1 MSYTKQNFNAGDVL
15 KAAQLNAMDEQIL
28 ANEIAL
34 EGKQEKGDYLTSAD
48 LNSKQDVIGDLD
60 DIRQGAAKGATALQ
74 SYTEQY
80 KGTVTGVKVNG
91 TTKNPSNGVVDLGT
105 VITSHQDISGKQD
118 TLVSGTNIKTING
131 NSLLGKGN
139 IAIETVIN
147 NTAGNLSFNVIPKPV
162 ESTFYNGKKIAMIGD
177 SITAGVGAG
186 DNSKRYT
193 TVLAGLLGATEVNLG
208 ASGTVLCTG
217 GHRGCNIG
225 KLTAANINGCSVVT
239 IMMGINDWDQA
250 KANYYKLGEYGST
263 DTTTIYGAVDMW
275 CKRIVELRETSDFE
289 NTKFFF
295 VTPIVTSWNNSVG
308 GSNWDQNKTNIHGFK
323 LRDLCQAIINVC
335 ADYKIPVLDM
345 NKYSGIYYNS
355 SSDNTTSTYFGD
367 GIHPNAAGHGQMAN
381 ALRDYLL
388 ENPTYVETSEALNY
402 VLQSLLGETN
412 KISYPNFDNV
422 ETFSLE
428 LENIT
433 LSPSALSLVEGETQN
448 ITATLT
454 PSNTTQTS
462 LKWESSD
469 TNVAIVNNGVV
480 TALAEGSVTIT
491 CKSIDNPSISAT
503 ATVVVSKAES
513 TDITGL
519 LISESTKTVTQGE
532 TATLSV
538 SYVPSST
545 TQTGVVWSSD
555 DETVATV
562 VGNGDSCTVTA
573 VGEGQCNIIATST
586 INSSIKT
593 SCFFTTSNVEIDIPT
608 DIDTLDAANYTL
620 GSNVRFNSETGE
632 ISGTA
637 SGETLRNTANAAT
650 FNVPLKAGME
660 VEVQHTFPSSYGN
673 YLGFGVDTTTDPSQ
687 IELGAGFPRGKFIV
701 YYDVP
706 SKTDDIETWDTATG
720 PHAKLFTDVGTNVS
734 PRIATIGR
742 DVNGKL
748 YVKHNGTTLTDLPD
762 YTCIETANNSE
773 NLYVWFGG
781 CDNKATWKINYFG
794 ESRSTST
801 EPDVP
806 AEPEIPSEPDTPDSG
821 TWTLG
826 NNVSI
831 SEDGLI
837 SSSGT
842 GITLQSVDNL
852 AIYNTPLLP
861 GMEVEI
867 VNEKVGNSI
876 DSNFILCGVDTTN
889 NLDEITK
896 SGSFTIG
903 KFNIYYDSTKAPVK
917 SILGSTSNQFN
928 LLDTGANTS
937 PRTAIIRRDANGT
950 IKVIYNGTETKLPTT
965 YSGYTTCNST
975 EQLYVFIGGISNQSN
990 WKMTYFG
997 ESRDTSSETPT
1008 DPETPTEPTN
1018 ELYTL
1023 GANVTYNSEDNTLK
1037 GTQATS
1043 YGNEN
1048 AVAVYNQP
1056 LKPGMEVEI
1065 VAEFGDT
1072 AAEFAAI
1079 GVDTTNNISDIN
1091 GIPSGTKKY
1100 QNGILN
1106 VYFDNPRTYKNVQY
1120 IMPKAATLSKS
1131 VLCTEQNNVSPRTT
1145 IIKRDENG
1153 VITGTCN
1160 GVTLNF
1166 PDNEHTTLA
1175 NNTEDLYV
1183 FIAGIGTQITWK
1195 FNYFGELRG

>member
-1 MSYTKQNFNAGDVL
+1 MAYNKQNFNAGDIL
-15 KAAQLNAMDEQIL
+15 KASQLNAMDEQIA
-28 ANEIAL
+28 ANEVAL
-34 EGKQEKGDYLTSAD
+34 EGKQAKGDYLTSAD
-48 LNSKQDVIGDLD
+48 LDSKQNKLV
-60 DIRQGAAKGATALQ
+60 
-74 SYTEQY
+74 S
-80 KGTVTGVKVNG
+80 GVNIKTVNG
-91 TTKNPSNGVVDLGT
+91 QSILGSGN
-105 VITSHQDISGKQD
+105 ITQDISGKQD
-118 TLVSGTNIKTING
+118 KLVSGVNIKTVNG
-131 NSLLGKGN
+131 TSILGSGN
-139 IAIETVIN
+139 ITLTVSKS
-147 NTAGNLSFNVIPKPV
+147 TSTTNLIPKPV
-162 ESTFYNGKKIAMIGD
+162 SSTFYNGKKIAMIGD

-186 DNSKRYT
+186 DSSKRYT

-208 ASGTVLCTG
+208 ASGTVLCTD

-250 KANYYKLGEYGST
+250 KSNYYKLGEYGST
-263 DTTTIYGAVDMW
+263 DTSTIYGAVDMW
-275 CKRIVELRETSDFE
+275 CKRIVELRETSGFE

-295 VTPIVTSWNNSVG
+295 ITPIITSWNNSVG

-335 ADYKIPVLDM
+335 ADYNVPVLDM

-355 SSDNTTSTYFGD
+355 AEDNTTKLYFGD
-367 GIHPNAAGHGQMAN
+367 GIHPNAAGHGQIAN
-381 ALRDYLL
+381 VLKDYLL
-388 ENPTYVETSEALNY
+388 ENPTYVETDEALNY

-433 LSPSALSLVEGETQN
+433 LSPSTLSLVEGETQN

-462 LKWESSD
+462 LKWESS
-469 TNVAIVNNGVV
+469 NSSVAVANDGVV

-503 ATVVVSKAES
+503 ATVAVSKAES

-519 LISESTKTVTQGE
+519 LISESTKTVTQGK

-545 TQTGVVWSSD
+545 AQKGVVWSSD
-555 DETVATV
+555 DENVATV

-573 VGEGQCNIIATST
+573 IGEGQCNIIATST
-586 INSSIKT
+586 VNSSIKA
-593 SCFFTTSNVEIDIPT
+593 SCFFTTSNIDDDTPT
-608 DIDTLDAANYTL
+608 NVDTLDASNYVL
-620 GSNVRFNSETGE
+620 GSNARFNSETGE
-632 ISGTA
+632 IYGTTA
-637 SGETLRNTANAAT
+637 VSVEGTLKQTANAAI

-660 VEVQHTFPSSYGN
+660 VEVQHTFPSSYN
-673 YLGFGVDTTTDPSQ
+673 NFLGFGVDTTTDPSQ
-687 IELGAGFPRGKFIV
+687 IELGGGFPRGKFIV

-706 SKTDDIETWDTATG
+706 NKNDDIETWDIATAT
-720 PHAKLFTDVGTNVS
+720 HYKLFTDAGSNVS

-762 YTCIETANNSE
+762 YDCIETANNAE

-781 CDNKATWKINYFG
+781 CDNVATWKINYFG
-794 ESRSTST
+794 ESRDTPT
-801 EPDVP
+801 
-806 AEPEIPSEPDTPDSG
+806 EPDTP
-821 TWTLG
+821 
-826 NNVSI
+826 N
-831 SEDGLI
+831 
-837 SSSGT
+837 
-842 GITLQSVDNL
+842 
-852 AIYNTPLLP
+852 
-861 GMEVEI
+861 
-867 VNEKVGNSI
+867 
-876 DSNFILCGVDTTN
+876 
-889 NLDEITK
+889 
-896 SGSFTIG
+896 
-903 KFNIYYDSTKAPVK
+903 
-917 SILGSTSNQFN
+917 
-928 LLDTGANTS
+928 
-937 PRTAIIRRDANGT
+937 
-950 IKVIYNGTETKLPTT
+950 
-965 YSGYTTCNST
+965 
-975 EQLYVFIGGISNQSN
+975 
-990 WKMTYFG
+990 
-997 ESRDTSSETPT
+997 
-1008 DPETPTEPTN
+1008 EPTA

-1023 GANVTYNSEDNTLK
+1023 GADVTYNSKDNTLT
-1037 GTQATS
+1037 GTGSMS
-1043 YGNEN
+1043 YGSESS
-1048 AVAVYNQP
+1048 VALYNQP

-1072 AAEFAAI
+1072 AAEYAAI

-1091 GIPSGTKKY
+1091 GIISTKKY
-1100 QNGILN
+1100 QTGLLN

-1145 IIKRDENG
+1145 VIKRDANG
-1153 VITGTCN
+1153 AITGTCN
-1160 GVTLNF
+1160 GVKLNF

-1195 FNYFGELRG
+1195 FNYFGELRDASTEPEEPETPETPTEPDAPTDELWTLGQNVVYNSENDTLTGKATGFGNDNNAAIYNIPLKAGMEVEIEQTIPDGYNAFLGWGVDASTTISELKHSGQFITGMFSFYIDAGKDNVQSLGYGIISPKTELGVNGGKTSPRVSVIKRDENGVLSATFGGNAVTMPSHGGITAANATEDLYVWIGGIDSSSTWKINYIGELRD

>member
-1 MSYTKQNFNAGDVL
+1 MALNKKLIHFKKREFFDRELANGNVLDTSICFIQDETLIYTHGTFYDGSKVDLSNIEESIQDILDNMSTKQD
-15 KAAQLNAMDEQIL
+15 K
-28 ANEIAL
+28 
-34 EGKQEKGDYLTSAD
+34 
-48 LNSKQDVIGDLD
+48 
-60 DIRQGAAKGATALQ
+60 
-74 SYTEQY
+74 
-80 KGTVTGVKVNG
+80 
-91 TTKNPSNGVVDLGT
+91 
-105 VITSHQDISGKQD
+105 
-118 TLVSGTNIKTING
+118 LVSGINIKTVNRQSI
-131 NSLLGKGN
+131 LGGGDLTLKIDLTTN
-139 IAIETVIN
+139 I
-147 NTAGNLSFNVIPKPV
+147 IPKPV

-225 KLTAANINGCSVVT
+225 KLTAANINGCSAVT

-250 KANYYKLGEYGST
+250 KTNYYKLGEYGTT
-263 DTTTIYGAVDMW
+263 DTSTIYGAVDMW
-275 CKRIVELRETSDFE
+275 CKRIVELRETSGFE

-295 VTPIVTSWNNSVG
+295 VTPIITSWNNSVG

-323 LRDLCQAIINVC
+323 LRDICQAIINVC

-355 SSDNTTSTYFGD
+355 ATDNTTSTYFGD
-367 GIHPNAAGHGQMAN
+367 GIHPNAAGHGQIASV
-381 ALRDYLL
+381 LKDYLL

-433 LSPSALSLVEGETQN
+433 LSPSTLSLVEGETQN

-462 LKWESSD
+462 LKWESS
-469 TNVAIVNNGVV
+469 NSSVAVVNDGVV
-480 TALAEGSVTIT
+480 TALAEGSTTIT

-503 ATVVVSKAES
+503 ATVAVSKAES

-519 LISESTKTVTQGE
+519 LISESTKTVTQGK

-538 SYVPSST
+538 SYVPSTT
-545 TQTGVVWSSD
+545 TQKGVIWSSD

-562 VGNGDSCTVTA
+562 IGNGDSCTVTA
-573 VGEGQCNIIATST
+573 VSEGQCNIIATST
-586 INSSIKT
+586 VNSSIKA
-593 SCFFTTSNVEIDIPT
+593 SCFFTTSEIGDDTPTNV
-608 DIDTLDAANYTL
+608 DTLDASNYTL
-620 GSNVRFNSETGE
+620 GSNVMFNSETGE
-632 ISGTA
+632 IYGTA
-637 SGETLRNTANAAT
+637 TGETLSKTANAAT

-687 IELGAGFPRGKFIV
+687 IELGGGFPRGKFIV

-706 SKTDDIETWDTATG
+706 NKNDDIETWDLATG
-720 PHAKLFTDVGTNVS
+720 PHYKLFTDVGTNVS

-742 DVNGKL
+742 DINGKL

-762 YTCIETANNSE
+762 YDCIETANNAE

-781 CDNKATWKINYFG
+781 CDTKATWKI
-794 ESRSTST
+794 
-801 EPDVP
+801 
-806 AEPEIPSEPDTPDSG
+806 
-821 TWTLG
+821 
-826 NNVSI
+826 
-831 SEDGLI
+831 
-837 SSSGT
+837 
-842 GITLQSVDNL
+842 
-852 AIYNTPLLP
+852 
-861 GMEVEI
+861 
-867 VNEKVGNSI
+867 
-876 DSNFILCGVDTTN
+876 
-889 NLDEITK
+889 
-896 SGSFTIG
+896 
-903 KFNIYYDSTKAPVK
+903 
-917 SILGSTSNQFN
+917 
-928 LLDTGANTS
+928 
-937 PRTAIIRRDANGT
+937 
-950 IKVIYNGTETKLPTT
+950 
-965 YSGYTTCNST
+965 
-975 EQLYVFIGGISNQSN
+975 
-990 WKMTYFG
+990 TYFG
-997 ESRDTSSETPT
+997 ESKDIPT
-1008 DPETPTEPTN
+1008 EPETPTEPTD

-1023 GANVTYNSEDNTLK
+1023 GADVTYNSEDNTLT
-1037 GTQATS
+1037 GTETMP
-1043 YGNEN
+1043 YGNNN

-1065 VAEFGDT
+1065 VAEFSDASEYT
-1072 AAEFAAI
+1072 AI

-1091 GIPSGTKKY
+1091 GITSGTKKY
-1100 QNGILN
+1100 QTGLLN
-1106 VYFDNPRTYKNVQY
+1106 AYYDNPKTYKNVQY

-1145 IIKRDENG
+1145 VIKRDENG

-1183 FIAGIGTQITWK
+1183 FIGGVGTQITWK
-1195 FNYFGELRG
+1195 FNYFGELRDTTTEPEEPETPSEPDVPTEVPDIATWTLGKNVSISEDGLISGTSNAMPLKSVDNLAIYNMPLLPGMEVEVVNEKKGTNVDSNFILWGVDTTKNLDEITKSSAFTIGKFNIYYDATKEPVKSILGSTSTQKNLLNTGANTSPRTAIIRRDETGTIKVIYNGTETNLPTDYSGYQECCSTEKLYVFIGGISSQSNWKMAYFGESRG